1 MMNVPRQILRST
13 TRLASKL
20 RSSQS
25 DTIHGCC
32 KLYYHTKYVF
42 HIPPPDVFVSK
53 AHKYRGT
60 QNKLFESKQV
70 QEILTRLTGVDL
82 DKVLQKRRQ
91 DTLNLP
97 KYSVATEIDMVK
109 EEKIAHTVA
118 SKRLKMPPIREVRSP
133 IDIVISEDPYLIS
146 FDDDG
151 ADYVFTDI
159 STSVDNDTR
168 SINVRENATGVLREA
183 DWELRDH
190 INALYWPKKTQR
202 LVEAPPLLQEDN
214 LQFMFTTERHA
225 EVLDLIYVQFELDA
239 PELRQFLHR
248 VYEDL
253 SSRGKFDILASTRFY
268 GGMVFYFVSNE
279 RTIELLDYFCVN
291 DRTDA
296 AADVVRLHSLVHTD
310 FKCNKKASNE
320 SLINEFKKFYRL
332 SEKAEDSGWS

>member
-1 MMNVPRQILRST
+1 M
-13 TRLASKL
+13 
-20 RSSQS
+20 
-25 DTIHGCC
+25 G
-32 KLYYHTKYVF
+32 
-42 HIPPPDVFVSK
+42 
-53 AHKYRGT
+53 YRGN

-168 SINVRENATGVLREA
+168 SINVREKCYRCSSGSRLGTKGS
-183 DWELRDH
+183 
-190 INALYWPKKTQR
+190 YQR
-202 LVEAPPLLQEDN
+202 SLLAQEDS
-214 LQFMFTTERHA
+214 E
-225 EVLDLIYVQFELDA
+225 IGGGA
-239 PELRQFLHR
+239 P
-248 VYEDL
+248 V
-253 SSRGKFDILASTRFY
+253 
-268 GGMVFYFVSNE
+268 
-279 RTIELLDYFCVN
+279 
-291 DRTDA
+291 
-296 AADVVRLHSLVHTD
+296 
-310 FKCNKKASNE
+310 
-320 SLINEFKKFYRL
+320 
-332 SEKAEDSGWS
+332 